1 MCECVA
7 WHWSYRQL
15 LDTHWVLGIRV
26 ASSEEQPVLLRA
38 KPWSPLPSSY
48 LLSSPFVSSLLCYS
62 SPQVLIIPASTNFW
76 LYKKIICSLRSLQ
89 VLTQPSLSWPSFAG
103 LVGCSQVGKP
113 SQILDTCGD
122 VYMYGRKSVVIIFC
136 LSLLELVFSLILL
149 CAVSLDAS
157 ETHSAAFYF
166 HTVSSSIS

>member
-15 LDTHWVLGIRV
+15 LDTQWVLGIRV

-76 LYKKIICSLRSLQ
+76 LYKKIICSQKFTSSYSTLPI
-89 VLTQPSLSWPSFAG
+89 LTLLCW
-103 LVGCSQVGKP
+103 LDRSQVGKP